1 MQFQMDRVDKLVALL
16 GKRVDDRRRTSAT
29 SGSNR
34 WEEEKEGKTEDWS
47 THGIVIVLLI
57 FLTCQT
63 NCDICYNMD
72 NNQWYQRNS
81 KWRVKVGPVCNQF
94 AVNKWREQWQCC
106 RVGRTEKRSKRA
118 FLGSFPLL
126 KHSLYYELPSCM
138 ISTFPFKF
146 DVHFSIPLD
155 CPRETLEAV
164 INILLCVGFHL

>member
-1 MQFQMDRVDKLVALL
+1 MWCNFRWTGWTSWWHCLRKEWTIEGGRQLRLDQIDEKRKRR
-16 GKRVDDRRRTSAT
+16 GKA
-29 SGSNR
+29 
-34 WEEEKEGKTEDWS
+34 EDWS

-81 KWRVKVGPVCNQF
+81 KMCRVKVGPVCNQF

-118 FLGSFPLL
+118 FLGSFLLL

-138 ISTFPFKF
+138 ISTF
-146 DVHFSIPLD
+146 SIQVWCALLD
-155 CPRETLEAV
+155 SSWLSPGNSGGR
-164 INILLCVGFHL
+164 N